1 MAHLRIFTPYGKIIN
16 REIASDLL
24 PVGRAEEN
32 EIVLADHTASRRH
45 ARIRR
50 SPDGFVIEDLG
61 SHNGTFV
68 NDERITRRL
77 LKHNDLIKIG
87 TSTITFLDTP
97 GLTIP
102 SSPHRP
108 RTTRHDLFRRRDEP
122 VALLDEA
129 TDQEVVASIKAT
141 AFAENL
147 ELLPKIDAR
156 RQRAEQADLLDLE
169 KTNKILFVLYQ
180 ISRSLNINDDFEQL
194 LHTIMD
200 LIFQVVDAD
209 YGFVALVGTTPGE
222 LIPKVIKYRQSP
234 QEGED
239 ELKLSRA
246 IVDKVIKE
254 KEAILTSNAM
264 DDDRF
269 DGSKSIFMQ
278 NIRSVISVPLFRKEE
293 VIGLIQLDSFR
304 LRNTFTRADLD
315 LMTTISHQMAIAIEQ
330 ANLNEKIRNQE
341 KARSRLER
349 FHSPEVVDIIV
360 NGEAVDEETL
370 MAPKEKFVTM
380 LFTDI
385 VNFTPMSERFPP
397 SEISRLLNSYFA
409 AMTDIIF
416 DYSGTLDKY
425 MGDAIMAIFGAPI
438 ERDNDPE
445 RAIWAALEMRR
456 RLFEIRRGFKPEQ
469 RFDIRLGINSGRVV
483 AGNLGSHRR
492 LDYTVI
498 GDTVN
503 VASRLEAMAAPNQIL
518 IGETTRE
525 LVGDT
530 FNIREIGM
538 RELKGRSEPVR
549 VYEVLDLDGKVEAEG

>member
-16 REIASDLL
+16 REIGKDLL
-24 PVGRAEEN
+24 PIGRAEEN

-50 SPDGFVIEDLG
+50 TQDGFFLEDLG

-68 NDERITRRL
+68 NDERVTRRL
-77 LKHNDLIKIG
+77 LKHNDLVKIG
-87 TSTITFLDTP
+87 TSTITFLDAPVRPSDAAFTRP
-97 GLTIP
+97 QTI
-102 SSPHRP
+102 
-108 RTTRHDLFRRRDEP
+108 RHDRSQLLAEP
-122 VALLDEA
+122 VELHDEA

-141 AFAENL
+141 GYSQEV
-147 ELLPKIDAR
+147 EVDLLPKIDS
-156 RQRAEQADLLDLE
+156 RQLKAEKTDVLDLE
-169 KTNKILFVLYQ
+169 KTNKTLFVLYQ
-180 ISRSLNINDDFEQL
+180 ISRTLNRNEEFDEL
-194 LHTIMD
+194 LKTIMD
-200 LIFQVVDAD
+200 LIFQVVEAD
-209 YGFVALVGTTPGE
+209 YGFVALLGSKPGE
-222 LIPKVIKYRQSP
+222 LIPKVIKYRTSP
-234 QEGED
+234 RDSEP

-246 IVDKVIKE
+246 IVDKVINE

-269 DGSKSIFMQ
+269 GGSKSIFLQ
-278 NIRSVISVPLFRKEE
+278 NIRSVISVPLFRRDR
-293 VIGLIQLDSFR
+293 VIGLIQVDSFR
-304 LRNTFTRADLD
+304 LSNTFTRADLD
-315 LMTTISHQMAIAIEQ
+315 LMTTISHQMAIGIEQ

-349 FHSPEVVDIIV
+349 FHSPEVVDFIV
-360 NGEAVDEETL
+360 NGEEVDEETL

-397 SEISRLLNSYFA
+397 SEISRLLNTYYA

-416 DYSGTLDKY
+416 DYNGTLDKY

-445 RAIWAALEMRR
+445 RAIWAAMEMRR
-456 RLFEIRRGFKPEQ
+456 RLFEIREDFKPDQ

-492 LDYTVI
+492 LDYSVI

-503 VASRLEAMAAPNQIL
+503 VASRLEAMADPNQIL

-525 LVGDT
+525 LVAGK
-530 FNIREIGM
+530 FNIREIGL
-538 RELKGRSEPVR
+538 RELKGKTEPVR
-549 VYEVLDLDGKVEAEG
+549 VFEVLD